1 MKRMINNV
9 EKIIH
14 IIPIKLVV
22 KILMNYY
29 YYDIAI

>member
-9 EKIIH
+9 EKTIH
-14 IIPIKLVV
+14 IISIKLVV